1 MKNNKTLY
9 SSTIVAAALLIALAS
24 CNTTPVSAQAKSCKT
39 NSQVVNPPDR
49 PILVG
54 ADYYPEHWPRERWQT
69 DIKLMKDAGFNVVR
83 LAEFSWIYME
93 PTEGQ
98 YEFAWL
104 DDVLDLLARH
114 DIYAIICTPTAV
126 MPAWLAQK
134 YPDALAT
141 KADGTRIVWGGRK
154 NNCFST
160 GTYRLLSERITRAMA
175 EHFKDNP
182 VVIGWQTDNEFGGT
196 DCRCSICRAEFQE
209 WLRKKYRTLDELNR
223 AWGNHFWGLEF
234 TTWAEITI
242 PDQRVGQ
249 WAISNP
255 SACLDWQRFT
265 SHLNIRFQADQIK
278 IIREICPNHFV
289 THNLMGFH
297 TGIDYY
303 DFAKDLDFVGFDNY
317 PIWGGGLPY
326 TNYGPAAA
334 ADFMRGLKQKNFLI
348 MEQTAG
354 PHGWSTFERNPWP
367 GEIRLFCYQ
376 QLAHGA
382 DGQIWFRWRAC
393 TAGREQ
399 YWHGLLGHDGKPL
412 RRYKEAAQVAKEYRK
427 LEYYLGGTTVRSDVA
442 IIYDYDSVWALQV
455 QPGYKAN
462 NFRAV
467 MSRYYNALFRA
478 GVNADFIP
486 TCADLSKYKLVL
498 APDLYVLPDKVANN
512 LNDFVRQGG
521 TLFTDCRVG
530 VKDENNLCHPRTL
543 PGLLS
548 KALGIRIEEY
558 SAVAD
563 KVEYKVSGTDGFTG
577 SFTAKNYVDWI
588 TPESAST
595 LARYEGEWHLK
606 PFAALT
612 KNTYG
617 KGKAWYA
624 GTVIKEEAFYDQLIE
639 NLIEDAGIRPLVK
652 PPLGVEVSIRQGNG
666 QKLLFVINHTQEPKT
681 VNIPA
686 GKTELLT
693 GKTTDGSI
701 ILSTFDVAVIKL

>member
-1 MKNNKTLY
+1 MKNSTALY
-9 SSTIVAAALLIALAS
+9 SSSIVAAVLLIALAS
-24 CNTTPVSAQAKSCKT
+24 CTTTPVSAQAESRKAEM
-39 NSQVVNPPDR
+39 QPVNPPDR

-54 ADYYPEHWPRERWQT
+54 ADYYPEHWPRQRWQT
-69 DIKLMKDAGFNVVR
+69 DIKLMKEAGFNVVR
-83 LAEFSWIYME
+83 LAEFAWIYME
-93 PTEGQ
+93 PAEGQ
-98 YEFAWL
+98 YEFGWL
-104 DDVLDLLARH
+104 DDVLDLLAQN

-126 MPAWLAQK
+126 MPAWLANK

-160 GTYRLLSERITRAMA
+160 GSYRLLSERITRAMA

-196 DCRCSICRAEFQE
+196 DCRCSICRAEFQD
-209 WLRKKYRTLDELNR
+209 WLRKKYGTLDELNR

-234 TTWAEITI
+234 TTWGQITI
-242 PDQRVGQ
+242 PDQRAGR
-249 WAISNP
+249 WASSNP

-265 SHLNIRFQADQIK
+265 SWLNIRFQKDQVD
-278 IIREICPNHFV
+278 IIREICPHHFV
-289 THNLMGFH
+289 THNMMGFH
-297 TGIDYY
+297 TGINYY
-303 DFAKDLDFVGFDNY
+303 DFVKDLDFVSWDNY
-317 PIWGGGLPY
+317 PIWGTSKPEISY
-326 TNYGPAAA
+326 RAAAA
-334 ADFMRGLKQKNFLI
+334 ADLMRGFKQKNFLI

-354 PHGWSTFERNPWP
+354 PHGWGSFGRNPRP

-382 DGQIWFRWRAC
+382 DGQIWFRWRTC

-412 RRYKEAAQVAKEYRK
+412 RRYKEAAQVAKEYRM
-427 LEYYLGGTTVRSDVA
+427 LEQYLEGTTVRPDVA
-442 IIYDYDSVWALQV
+442 IIYDFDTVWALQF
-455 QPGYKAN
+455 QPGYRAN
-462 NFRAV
+462 NFEAV
-467 MSRYYNALFRA
+467 MSRYHNALFRA
-478 GVNADFIP
+478 GVNTDFIP
-486 TCADLSKYKLVL
+486 PCADFSKYKLVL

-512 LNDFVRQGG
+512 LNDFVKQGG

-530 VKDENNLCHPRTL
+530 VKDETNLCHPRTL

-558 SAVAD
+558 SAVGGD
-563 KVEYKVSGTDGFTG
+563 VEYEVAGINDFPC
-577 SFTAKNYVDWI
+577 SFTAKNYVDWL
-588 TPESAST
+588 TPEDAKT

-617 KGKAWYA
+617 KGKAWYL
-624 GTVIKEEAFYDQLIE
+624 GTIIKQDAFYDQLIK
-639 NLIEDAGIRPLVK
+639 NLLQDAGIVPLVK

-666 QKLLFVINHTQEPKT
+666 QKLLFVINHTEESKT
-681 VNIPA
+681 VNVPT
-686 GKTELLT
+686 GTELLT
-693 GKTTDGSI
+693 GKTTNGSI
-701 ILSTFDVAVIKL
+701 TLNTFDVAIIKL